1 LPTDLAPKSAAHY
14 YFVLWDWEGK
24 LDRGHKA
31 PYVAAREA
39 AGREEA
45 SPTAAI
51 IDRQSAK
58 AAHASVIF
66 GCLRKPARLLMT
78 PVL

>member
-1 LPTDLAPKSAAHY
+1 MPTDLAPKSAAHY

-58 AAHASVIF
+58 AAQKGGAASTP
-66 GCLRKPARLLMT
+66 RALMRAGK
-78 PVL
+78 